1 MLAVLSTHT
10 LTSLVSVGS
19 MLSQSIDVTKT
30 LSLRAPLQGPTI
42 FEALASVTRLR
53 LKAGLSLEDSLYLF
67 KWIYDIASTYRPEH
81 ENLEEAIER
90 VVTER

>member
-1 MLAVLSTHT
+1 VVELRELEQVVLEVKGFLDT
-10 LTSLVSVGS
+10 VG
-19 MLSQSIDVTKT
+19 
-30 LSLRAPLQGPTI
+30 RPLQGPTI
-42 FEALASVTRLR
+42 FEALASVRRLR
-53 LKAGLSLEDSLYLF
+53 LKVGLSLEDSLYLF